1 MSLGG
6 DDIIV
11 CDFFFFCFVMI
22 KTHTLEQQK
31 ADWFNGFSLIVN
43 EVLKVNALFK
53 TSLLID
59 RSYCADAV
67 KSLLSSDNW

>member
-11 CDFFFFCFVMI
+11 CDFFFFVMI

-53 TSLLID
+53 TLLF
-59 RSYCADAV
+59 
-67 KSLLSSDNW
+67 